1 MSNVIKEAK
10 EKAFRTIEKEIKKSK
25 ISSDKKD
32 NKAEEIKSLLFSKEM
47 VSSYPKE
54 QDVMESSTVNKESER
69 LRLDLMTAMNAT
81 DLVSKFLS
89 GVSGNHGSFIKSI
102 HTDIDILSD
111 EIDSLEQSFRAKLN
125 PIFYIDAFRS
135 SSSFERNPLFYTE
148 RFGETVGELMKISYN
163 KAEQTISLPE
173 TVTLDALNGNDVVNA
188 KVSIEKQT
196 GGSFMKIKTTGADLK
211 NVLDSSDE
219 SFWSET
225 ILSNEKIKEVS
236 LSDGYQTFNGA
247 MCELKIE
254 LESVRR
260 INQITLNPYGQ
271 FPVSLISILYTE
283 TDNPNEE
290 KKEFTA
296 GYLIP
301 KFSNEAE
308 SNTPMFLEKRTSF
321 RFKDTTVK
329 NIFVLF
335 VQTHYTKESL
345 VLSKDALLKTEIWD
359 KARATSEKK
368 VYEKQM
374 IFLPLLEEDSS
385 SLPKAIGE
393 KVNNLSIK
401 DKSDIYSEAL
411 FEDDRSIAIEKYA
424 YSYGFYEIRAEY
436 KDYSNTG
443 IYVSA
448 PISGEGSIKEI
459 QIESEEYH
467 PKSEDEKQP
476 IKSDVEYYIAHSEAP
491 EEEDWLPIFPVNKSL
506 VECELLQIANDSCPL
521 RFPAETIMGIYLNS
535 RKLEE
540 GLDYTL
546 RVTNGKIKEVYI
558 PNYNFNGI
566 YTAKYIPSEESK
578 KIFYGKDHPAEQGRY
593 IFTGKNVTSNKLPH
607 YVNSRYSTDLT
618 VTDTNTG
625 VQIRQDRKELHCVTN
640 VNNPSESYQNFTK
653 NSNMLQYY
661 IDRDTIYFNKSI
673 GPEMTLTLDYKH
685 EVSSARL
692 KIIIRRNSYER
703 WSTPVVSRVGYRFV
717 TE

>member
-32 NKAEEIKSLLFSKEM
+32 SKAEEIKSLLFSKEM
-47 VSSYPKE
+47 VSSYPEE
-54 QDVMESSTVNKESER
+54 QDVMESSTVNKESEM

-89 GVSGNHGSFIKSI
+89 GVSGNHGGFIKNI

-111 EIDSLEQSFRAKLN
+111 EIDSLEQSLRSKLN
-125 PIFYIDAFRS
+125 PIVYIDAFRS
-135 SSSFERNPLFYTE
+135 SSSFERSPLFYTE

-211 NVLDSSDE
+211 NILDSSDE

-236 LSDGYQTFNGA
+236 LSDGYQTFSGA

-308 SNTPMFLEKRTSF
+308 SNEPMFLEKRTSF

-329 NIFVLF
+329 NIFILF

-345 VLSKDALLKTEIWD
+345 VLSKDALLKTEIWE
-359 KARATSEKK
+359 KARTTSEKK
-368 VYEKQM
+368 VYERQM
-374 IFLPLLEEDSS
+374 IFLPLLQEDGSD
-385 SLPKAIGE
+385 LPREIE
-393 KVNNLSIK
+393 KKINNLSIK
-401 DKSDIYSEAL
+401 DRSNIYSEAL
-411 FEDDRSIAIEKYA
+411 FEDERSVAIEKYA
-424 YSYGFYEIRAEY
+424 YNYGFYEIRAEY

-467 PKSEDEKQP
+467 PGSEDETQP
-476 IKSDVEYYIAHSEAP
+476 VKSDVEYYIAHSEVP
-491 EEEDWLPIFPVNKSL
+491 EKEDWTPIFPANKSL

-546 RVTNGKIKEVYI
+546 RMTNGKIKEVYI

-578 KIFYGKDHPAEQGRY
+578 KIFYGKDHLAEQGRY

-618 VTDTNTG
+618 ITDTNTG